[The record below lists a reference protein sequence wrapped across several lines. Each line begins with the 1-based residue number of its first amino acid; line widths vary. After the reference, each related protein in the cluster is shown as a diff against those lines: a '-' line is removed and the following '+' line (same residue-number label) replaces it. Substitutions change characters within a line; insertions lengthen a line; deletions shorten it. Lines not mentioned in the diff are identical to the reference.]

1 MDMEKI
7 LINQLKSPYIGDDG
21 AVIDDKVYS
30 CDAFCEGRHF
40 LRDWLSIEEIGRKSV
55 LVNISDVIAM
65 NAKGKYALL
74 AISIPQDFN
83 KQDVELLINSI
94 EDELNRW
101 NIELIGGDS
110 VGGDRLNISLTIISI
125 SNNPLFRKGLE
136 DKDLLAYTGELGSVK
151 RDLEALFKKKKISK
165 DSKFIRPK
173 LRDSFIYSA
182 RQYLKV
188 GMDISDGLY
197 CDLNKLLDINDLGFI
212 ELLNISEDIG
222 LSGEEYEMLIGFDPK
237 YLDKIQ
243 EIAKK
248 TNTPLTIFAKAS
260 NENRRRYPCYSHH
273 F

>member
-1 MDMEKI
+1 
-7 LINQLKSPYIGDDG
+7 
-21 AVIDDKVYS
+21 
-30 CDAFCEGRHF
+30 
-40 LRDWLSIEEIGRKSV
+40 
-55 LVNISDVIAM
+55 
-65 NAKGKYALL
+65 
-74 AISIPQDFN
+74 
-83 KQDVELLINSI
+83 
-94 EDELNRW
+94 
-101 NIELIGGDS
+101 
-110 VGGDRLNISLTIISI
+110 
-125 SNNPLFRKGLE
+125 
-136 DKDLLAYTGELGSVK
+136 
-151 RDLEALFKKKKISK
+151 
-165 DSKFIRPK
+165 IRPK